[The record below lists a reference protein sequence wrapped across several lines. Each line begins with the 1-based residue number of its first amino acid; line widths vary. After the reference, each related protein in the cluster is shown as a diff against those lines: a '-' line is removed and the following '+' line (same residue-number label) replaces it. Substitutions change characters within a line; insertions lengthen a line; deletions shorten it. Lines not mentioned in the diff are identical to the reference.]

1 MKGPAQHRTQT
12 ALGFVTHTHT
22 STHTHGCTQCSLQW
36 HLQGSTLHP
45 YFRKLVYKYINN
57 TIINLPH
64 LRSTP
69 GHVLAGREKGED
81 GTGKKKWEKHQVI
94 SQDLRLMLYFFSFQN
109 MPVRL
114 WACLRLYL
122 AAIHSAAPEVC
133 FFSVITNPP
142 PFLIMLTQ
150 HSPGYPI
157 SARK

>member
-1 MKGPAQHRTQT
+1 
-12 ALGFVTHTHT
+12 
-22 STHTHGCTQCSLQW
+22 
-36 HLQGSTLHP
+36 
-45 YFRKLVYKYINN
+45 
-57 TIINLPH
+57 
-64 LRSTP
+64 
-69 GHVLAGREKGED
+69 
-81 GTGKKKWEKHQVI
+81 
-94 SQDLRLMLYFFSFQN
+94 MLYFFSFQN

-157 SARK
+157 SARKSVWPLGEYIPLELAEDTTPWSMNGMGQTRQPLGNSVCYF